1 MTLFSPMDIKLE
13 TELINTS
20 NPTFGGMRENQIGN
34 LGEPVGFESQL
45 IHNVS
50 PSSTCICPVFSS
62 SSMIPE

>member
-1 MTLFSPMDIKLE
+1 MDIKLE

-45 IHNVS
+45 IHTVS
-50 PSSTCICPVFSS
+50 ASSACIVLFFLLQA
-62 SSMIPE
+62 

>member
-1 MTLFSPMDIKLE
+1 
-13 TELINTS
+13 
-20 NPTFGGMRENQIGN
+20 MRENQIGN

-50 PSSTCICPVFSS
+50 ASSACICPVFSS